1 MKRIGRLLLYGFA
14 TWFVGLAVS
23 MAVFPLRKSGDPLFE
38 TVMTLTVT
46 SLAVLA
52 TMVHFRRVRR
62 FYVVEGVALG
72 AVLLLVNLLLDLP
85 LFLFGPLARP
95 LTSYLGDIGLTYLVY
110 PIVTVG
116 SSIMLSTGV
125 ARGRAE
131 ALAAADEESMLAE
144 GEPPSQVAG
153 PAAAATP
160 GEEAAPQLPVR

>member
-1 MKRIGRLLLYGFA
+1 MKRIGRLLLYGFV

-62 FYVVEGVALG
+62 FYAMEGIALG
-72 AVLLLVNLLLDLP
+72 AALLLVNLVLDLP

-125 ARGRAE
+125 ARGRAQ
-131 ALAAADEESMLAE
+131 ALASADESMLAD
-144 GEPPSQVAG
+144 GESPSQVEG
-153 PAAAATP
+153 PAAAGA
-160 GEEAAPQLPVR
+160 GGNEAAPQLPVG